1 MEFENAA
8 CVKEITNIRYDAK
21 YNSMPLVYAKYGIL
35 HNRMP
40 RYGGAWMGY
49 AKSYVCIYVTYA
61 IVDL

>member
-1 MEFENAA
+1 MRGEDASTV
-8 CVKEITNIRYDAK
+8 CCTIVYAK

-49 AKSYVCIYVTYA
+49 AKSYVGINMTYD
-61 IVDL
+61 IV